1 MPIILSHYQTQP
13 LLAGRRSGQRQ
24 IMSSPDLGLSSAPVI
39 LTDAGVQWPGGEQ
52 ISWLDIELI
61 DRNPQVCFQITAS
74 GPQKIQEFSSTFNRV
89 YTLMPTKGVP
99 TLLISGIPMHRIK
112 NTDPWADSKAKI
124 RAAVPRGRVLDTATG
139 LGYTAILASHRAEV
153 VTTIELD
160 PAVLEIARLNPWS
173 QALFRSTNI
182 EQRLGDA
189 FDVAETLPD
198 HSFDRI
204 IHDPPMF
211 KLAGHLYSTDFYR
224 QLHRLLNTRGRLFHY
239 IGDPDSKSGRNTTRG
254 VLQRLQDAG
263 FRRVQRAPQAFG
275 VIAWP

>member
-1 MPIILSHYQTQP
+1 
-13 LLAGRRSGQRQ
+13 
-24 IMSSPDLGLSSAPVI
+24 
-39 LTDAGVQWPGGEQ
+39 
-52 ISWLDIELI
+52 
-61 DRNPQVCFQITAS
+61 
-74 GPQKIQEFSSTFNRV
+74 
-89 YTLMPTKGVP
+89 
-99 TLLISGIPMHRIK
+99 
-112 NTDPWADSKAKI
+112 
-124 RAAVPRGRVLDTATG
+124 AAPRGRVLDTATG
-139 LGYTAILASHRAEV
+139 LGYTAILASRRAEV

-173 QALFRSTNI
+173 QALFHSSNI

-189 FDVAETLPD
+189 FDVAESLPD

-224 QLHRLLNTRGRLFHY
+224 QLHRLLNSRGRLFHY

-254 VLQRLQDAG
+254 VIQRLQEAG